1 MKTLMAINVVA
12 AARVTHARTLM
23 QSGSSGS
30 KASETTTRGD
40 NRRHIAK
47 SSDPL
52 AHIGEDLPTSRLI
65 SPAPVLAALRGL
77 VLWSAVLM
85 RYHARSF
92 AQFAR
97 TGLNCRLAFS
107 TGICVPSDFDS
118 DDLSQAMLS
127 VRTSREAAFAALEE
141 FRNSGNWLSDVLD
154 RLYRT
159 ASLPPRERGLATELA
174 CGVMRRMATLD
185 AILGKL
191 VARPL
196 DQVEPPLLTIL
207 RLGVYQIA
215 LLDGVP
221 PHASVHETVELTK
234 RLGRMRWSG
243 FVNGV
248 LRGATRLI
256 TSESDSSPNPRG
268 VPVADGR
275 FRRLTADV
283 FADPQ
288 HDPAH
293 YFADAFSFPLWLGE
307 RWLKRVPAAE
317 LYRWG
322 AWFNSPGRLVVR
334 VNRLKTTTD
343 ALIAEFATAGV
354 KATRIEG
361 FEAIA
366 PEGISQVE
374 RLPHFDDGWFAVQDL
389 SAIHAAQ
396 RLAPKPGQ
404 RVWDVCAAP
413 GGKTCHL
420 AELMEN
426 SGQII
431 ATDVRPERLRL
442 VDENRLRLGADIIQ
456 TQLIGED
463 GSGLPDGPFDG
474 ILVDVPC
481 SNTGVLGKRPEARWR
496 ITEGGITELNRIQ
509 ERLLKM
515 ALERL
520 APGGRLVYS
529 TCSIEPEENGNVVKR
544 VIAGHP
550 DVKLAE
556 EQLFLPG
563 QPSDGGYQA
572 LLIRG

>member
-1 MKTLMAINVVA
+1 MIVA
-12 AARVTHARTLM
+12 PLH
-23 QSGSSGS
+23 
-30 KASETTTRGD
+30 
-40 NRRHIAK
+40 RRLNKMNCPGITG
-47 SSDPL
+47 P
-52 AHIGEDLPTSRLI
+52 
-65 SPAPVLAALRGL
+65 
-77 VLWSAVLM
+77 VLWSTTLM
-85 RYHARSF
+85 RYHARF
-92 AQFAR
+92 FGQFAR
-97 TGLNCRLAFS
+97 TEMTCRLAFS

-118 DDLSQAMLS
+118 DDLSQPMLS

-141 FRNSGNWLSDVLD
+141 FRNSGTWLSDVLD

-185 AILGKL
+185 AILKKL

-256 TSESDSSPNPRG
+256 TSDFDPSPSARG

-288 HDPAH
+288 RDAAH

-307 RWLKRVPAAE
+307 RWLKRMPAAD
-317 LYRWG
+317 LYRLG
-322 AWFNSPGRLVVR
+322 AWFNSPGRLVIR
-334 VNRLKTTTD
+334 VNQLKTTAA
-343 ALIAEFATAGV
+343 ALTAEFEAAGV
-354 KATRIEG
+354 KATPIEG
-361 FEAIA
+361 FAAIA
-366 PEGISQVE
+366 PEGVPQIE
-374 RLPHFDDGWFAVQDL
+374 RLPHFDEGWFAVQDL

-404 RVWDVCAAP
+404 RIWDVCAAP

-420 AELMEN
+420 AELMAN
-426 SGQII
+426 SGQVV

-463 GSGLPDGPFDG
+463 GSGAPDGPFDG

-496 ITEGGITELNRIQ
+496 IKEGGITELNRVQ

-529 TCSIEPEENGNVVKR
+529 TCSIEPDENGDVVR
-544 VIAGHP
+544 GVLAGRG
-550 DVKLAE
+550 DVTLAE

-563 QPSDGGYQA
+563 QPGDGGYQA
-572 LLIRG
+572 LLICG

>member
-1 MKTLMAINVVA
+1 ML
-12 AARVTHARTLM
+12 
-23 QSGSSGS
+23 
-30 KASETTTRGD
+30 
-40 NRRHIAK
+40 
-47 SSDPL
+47 
-52 AHIGEDLPTSRLI
+52 
-65 SPAPVLAALRGL
+65 
-77 VLWSAVLM
+77 
-85 RYHARSF
+85 
-92 AQFAR
+92 
-97 TGLNCRLAFS
+97 
-107 TGICVPSDFDS
+107 SDFGS
-118 DDLSQAMLS
+118 DDLSQPMLS

-141 FRNSGNWLSDVLD
+141 FRNSGTWLSDVLD

-174 CGVMRRMATLD
+174 CGVMRRVATLD
-185 AILGKL
+185 GILRKL

-207 RLGVYQIA
+207 RLGIYQIA

-248 LRGATRLI
+248 LRGATRLT
-256 TSESDSSPNPRG
+256 TSDSDSSPSARG
-268 VPVADGR
+268 VPATEGR

-288 HDPAH
+288 RDPAH
-293 YFADAFSFPLWLGE
+293 YFADAFSFPMWLGE
-307 RWLKRVPAAE
+307 RWLKRVSATE
-317 LYRWG
+317 LFRWG

-334 VNRLKTTTD
+334 VNQLKTTTES
-343 ALIAEFATAGV
+343 LMAEFDRAGV
-354 KATRIEG
+354 KSTKIDG
-361 FEAIA
+361 FDAIA
-366 PEGISQVE
+366 LDGISQVE

-396 RLAPKPGQ
+396 RLAPKAGQ

-420 AELMEN
+420 AELMGN

-442 VDENRLRLGADIIQ
+442 VDENRTRLGADIIQ
-456 TQLIGED
+456 TQIIGED
-463 GSGLPDGPFDG
+463 GSQLPDGPFDA

-496 ITEGGITELNRIQ
+496 ITESGITELNRIQ

-520 APGGRLVYS
+520 SPAGRLVYS
-529 TCSIEPEENGNVVKR
+529 TCSIEPEENGDVVRR
-544 VIAGHP
+544 VIASNPHI
-550 DVKLAE
+550 KLQE

-572 LLIRG
+572 LLVRC